1 MKNRLLR
8 IGAIILGAPVFFY
21 VTGGRTGLLAIVPDL
36 MIVIGFC
43 AFIVGKYAR
52 ARRGGW
58 SVLTHRP
65 IGVPMLVGYTAI
77 TLYGLYEF
85 FLSTTPVV
93 LLAWLN
99 VAFLAS
105 LLCYL
110 VWKIFIFPKYPP
122 RDDGGNRPRRPSPT
136 RGPGGRLLPP
146 NGRAISAWLTPEFK
160 GLATSDR

>member
-8 IGAIILGAPVFFY
+8 IGAIILGVAVFFY
-21 VTGGRTGLLAIVPDL
+21 VTGRRTGLLAIVPDL

-43 AFIVGKYAR
+43 ALIVGKYAR

-110 VWKIFIFPKYPP
+110 VWKIFIFPKYL
-122 RDDGGNRPRRPSPT
+122 RAMTEAIAHVGQVRRGVP
-136 RGPGGRLLPP
+136 
-146 NGRAISAWLTPEFK
+146 AADF
-160 GLATSDR
+160 